1 MPRLTIAAQAQVDL
15 QEIFNYVAQDHPEA
29 ARRVLQRLRVAAR
42 QLAQHPRM
50 GRNRS
55 EDLRPGLYS
64 FPVGAYVLFYREQPG
79 GIALVRVIHGS
90 RDLLKLF

>member
-1 MPRLTIAAQAQVDL
+1 M
-15 QEIFNYVAQDHPEA
+15 
-29 ARRVLQRLRVAAR
+29 AAR

>member
-1 MPRLTIAAQAQVDL
+1 MPRLTIAAQAQADL

-55 EDLRPGLYS
+55 EDLRCGLYS

>member
-1 MPRLTIAAQAQVDL
+1 
-15 QEIFNYVAQDHPEA
+15 
-29 ARRVLQRLRVAAR
+29 
-42 QLAQHPRM
+42 M